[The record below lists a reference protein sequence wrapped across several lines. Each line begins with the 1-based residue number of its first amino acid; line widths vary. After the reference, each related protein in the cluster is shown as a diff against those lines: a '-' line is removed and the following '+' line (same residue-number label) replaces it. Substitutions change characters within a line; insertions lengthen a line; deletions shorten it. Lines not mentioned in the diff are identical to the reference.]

1 MESWWESLLLSNFI
15 LNFCPNSFLCDQPDW
30 TQENYFLQGEKAKRI
45 IEQNDKKRKGL
56 SLI

>member
-1 MESWWESLLLSNFI
+1 MESWWESLLLSNLSLHF
-15 LNFCPNSFLCDQPDW
+15 LPNSFLCDQPDS